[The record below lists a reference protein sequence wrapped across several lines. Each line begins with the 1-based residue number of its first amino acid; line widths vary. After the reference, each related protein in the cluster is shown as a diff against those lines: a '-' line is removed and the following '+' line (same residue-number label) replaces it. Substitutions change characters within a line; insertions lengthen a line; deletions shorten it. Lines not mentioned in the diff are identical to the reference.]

1 MTTATV
7 AAPAL
12 PKAVEPPAMPLAVPA
27 VPVAIEAPGI
37 TLIANVDDLS
47 EGNKCSCAAGDDNP
61 F

>member
-1 MTTATV
+1 MTTATSAV
-7 AAPAL
+7 PAV
-12 PKAVEPPAMPLAVPA
+12 PKAVEPSA

-37 TLIANVDDLS
+37 TLIANVDDRS